1 MVVMLRSS
9 HETTILPRL
18 IEYAGPPPSRLPDV
32 DAPDPCARN
41 STARPAHWAAPEDTH
56 HWNDGFEAALA
67 LGLERMPASR
77 ILLRVEGRPYLN
89 ATVMR
94 QDLAIYFNGCRL
106 GFWRFVASDGV
117 LIEAV
122 VEPEYWFDRGGTASG
137 TCVFHMPESR
147 RPRDVGD
154 AEDDRLLGFCFQSFM
169 LAAPVPRLRG

>member
-18 IEYAGPPPSRLPDV
+18 IEYAGPPPNELGV
-32 DAPDPCARN
+32 PCYFGRKGLARQHLV
-41 STARPAHWAAPEDTH
+41 SGWAAPEDTH